1 VAPVARKMWG
11 ATPSRTRAA
20 TAAAPAVG
28 VVRRVVCATLWP
40 RPAST
45 PHPRALVPLADR
57 PPAAARGR
65 PRRGRRCGRRA
76 GTHPRAAR
84 VGETTPRV
92 PCAGGCVHVR
102 ARLAACDRRCS
113 ASRRF
118 RRGGCSAVL
127 LKWSRTTMAVLGVVD
142 SAFFCGTLLMSHQM
156 MVFPATFCAE
166 VSGGRWR
173 EPFTPL

>member
-1 VAPVARKMWG
+1 LRARCGEQHPVAP
-11 ATPSRTRAA
+11 
-20 TAAAPAVG
+20 AP
-28 VVRRVVCATLWP
+28 P
-40 RPAST
+40 PP
-45 PHPRALVPLADR
+45 PHPPWASSGASSARRCGPVPPRRPTRVRSCRWPTDR
-57 PPAAARGR
+57 RRQRARGR
-65 PRRGRRCGRRA
+65 GAGGAAGAGPAHTRG
-76 GTHPRAAR
+76 AAR

-156 MVFPATFCAE
+156 MIFPATFCAE